1 MGWGKLG
8 GAGEYVCM
16 GEKKNTVGEGV
27 EYVRVIFGQVEI
39 NRYEVGW

>member
-1 MGWGKLG
+1 MGWRKWG
-8 GAGEYVCM
+8 GEYVW
-16 GEKKNTVGEGV
+16 GRKNTVVEGG